1 MFPSPLVY
9 VLIFYQVAIGAPP
22 TSRSEVCS
30 SDLVSGLD
38 TLYQCPDYG
47 SREDDDITIP
57 TLPTLPISEDLMIA
71 GLVLAGLVTLALL
84 VWVLYSYLSQ
94 VQQYIRICTMM
105 IDIIMFLQ
113 VCFLWVALSCRPRRH
128 GYQEL

>member
-9 VLIFYQVAIGAPP
+9 VLIFYQVVIGAPP

-30 SDLVSGLD
+30 NNPELGLD
-38 TLYQCPDYG
+38 SLYQCPDHG
-47 SREDDDITIP
+47 PREDDDITS
-57 TLPTLPISEDLMIA
+57 TSISEDLMMA

-94 VQQYIRICTMM
+94 VQQYIYH
-105 IDIIMFLQ
+105 DFQ
-113 VCFLWVALSCRPRRH
+113 
-128 GYQEL
+128 YDD